1 MRTTSKFGQALQSFW
16 PAISLIALIAIATAV
31 VSLLTPSMFQTVWN
45 EILIRIVLVIGLYIF
60 IGNSGIFAFGHV
72 AFACIGGYMAAWLT
86 MDPMFKQI
94 MLTGLPVS
102 VQEGQWSPLIGVLAA
117 TAFAAFVALIV
128 GAVIVRLSDIAA
140 SIATFAFM
148 IVVNRVYANWD
159 SVTGGVAP
167 LTNIPGFGGLW
178 VTVAFV
184 AVVIL
189 VAFLFQRSRYGLML
203 KASRDDEVAARA
215 AGVSVYGMRLL
226 AFVLSA
232 AVVGCGGALYTF
244 FLGIL
249 NVDAFY
255 LSLTFMLLVMLVVG
269 GTESLAGAVLGVVC
283 VSLIAELLRSFER
296 GVAISESVT
305 LSLPLGSQEIGLGI
319 FMVITLIHRSSG
331 LMRGK
336 EIGFP
341 KFLLNHI
348 EKDAAQ

>member
-1 MRTTSKFGQALQSFW
+1 MSQNSKFGATLQAFW
-16 PAISLIALIAIATAV
+16 PAISLIALVALATLII
-31 VSLLTPSMFQTVWN
+31 SLLTPATFQTVWN

-72 AFACIGGYMAAWLT
+72 AFSCIGGYMAAWLT

-94 MLTGLPVS
+94 MLTGLPLF
-102 VQEGQWSPLIGVLAA
+102 VQEQQWSPIVGVIAGA
-117 TAFAAFVALIV
+117 GFAAFVALII

-178 VTVAFV
+178 TAFAFV
-184 AVVIL
+184 ALASVL
-189 VAFLFQRSRYGLML
+189 ALLFQRSRYGLML
-203 KASRDDEVAARA
+203 KASRDDDVAARA
-215 AGVSVYGMRLL
+215 AGVSVYRMRLM

-232 AVVGCGGALYTF
+232 AVMGCGGALYTF

-255 LSLTFMLLVMLVVG
+255 LSLTFMLLVMLIVG
-269 GTESLAGAVLGVVC
+269 GAESLAGAVLGVVT
-283 VSLIAELLRSFER
+283 VSLIAEFLRFFER
-296 GVAISESVT
+296 GVTLTDAVR

-319 FMVITLIHRSSG
+319 FMVITLIYRSNG

-336 EIGFP
+336 EIALP
-341 KFLLNHI
+341 RFLSNKLA
-348 EKDAAQ
+348 KDATQ